1 MEKQCLVNS
10 TILDCVQQ
18 HNQNQDLYKFVLQ
31 PQRNSLCFNN
41 NYDDTIVTQ
50 QIKEKINFLK
60 NIGFRFDNTLDLLG
74 SKLGIES
81 NTLVLLDSTP
91 KFESYT
97 FNIRTTKYSWYLDY
111 SGTYDLLN
119 NSLLNHSLIND
130 PTLKYLSINGIIL
143 KSDYMIEYIKNN
155 KILYNPH
162 SFRQSDDSIKY
173 KIYDI
178 LVHNILNKHIYFIG
192 GEMIFMNM
200 LLSPTNF
207 IMYTDFESIYNDALR
222 NFPKNKDNI
231 YLINYDIDKLQ
242 NINMLDNFDDY
253 ILIANTSKSGL
264 GENLVK
270 NIIDIGLKNVVIIS
284 CNKKSFNRDYKI
296 LNNKYKINKTFE
308 ITTNYTVSIYF
319 LSLL

>member
-1 MEKQCLVNS
+1 
-10 TILDCVQQ
+10 
-18 HNQNQDLYKFVLQ
+18 
-31 PQRNSLCFNN
+31 
-41 NYDDTIVTQ
+41 
-50 QIKEKINFLK
+50 LK